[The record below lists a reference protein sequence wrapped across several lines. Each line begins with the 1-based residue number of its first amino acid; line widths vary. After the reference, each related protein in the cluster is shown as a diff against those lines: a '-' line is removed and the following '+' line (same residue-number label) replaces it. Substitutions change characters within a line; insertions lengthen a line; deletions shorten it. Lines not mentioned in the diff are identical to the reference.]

1 MSRDGFEGDAVAQ
14 GGELRDVVT
23 GSAFNVD
30 AGRVVVGT
38 EVVETG
44 RGVVQQVPDDDQD
57 RPGNSDEG
65 LELAAAFDD
74 APIAVTEEGVGLGSG
89 CRGLSESTF
98 QIGVAFA
105 RLART
110 LHRTGLDGAWTQFRP
125 RHQVPGRGELAHVE
139 PDFGE
144 NDLRVHRADAG
155 NLIESLDRGQ
165 LAGVAA
171 KRGLLPQWR
180 PHL

>member
-65 LELAAAFDD
+65 LELAAAL
-74 APIAVTEEGVGLGSG
+74 TM
-89 CRGLSESTF
+89 R
-98 QIGVAFA
+98 
-105 RLART
+105 R
-110 LHRTGLDGAWTQFRP
+110 
-125 RHQVPGRGELAHVE
+125 
-139 PDFGE
+139 
-144 NDLRVHRADAG
+144 
-155 NLIESLDRGQ
+155 
-165 LAGVAA
+165 
-171 KRGLLPQWR
+171 
-180 PHL
+180 